1 MATILSAEFA
11 IVAGSSLAGAIS
23 AAFIERMSRLRR
35 IDKRQPKLTSAAR
48 SELLSLLFEKNL
60 ASEAI
65 TRVYEASQQSRI
77 DRLDR
82 DRLLLR
88 YKDKLDSLN
97 QRIAHLQPVAD
108 YADLKELRNNL
119 VSLIENKISV
129 LDQKL
134 LAIKP
139 IVTND
144 AMDEKVQMIIAET
157 SKVQA
162 VPVEQ
167 KSVKAEEKT
176 IDQLQK
182 EIVQA
187 LERLEQVE
195 IDKD

>member
-1 MATILSAEFA
+1 
-11 IVAGSSLAGAIS
+11 
-23 AAFIERMSRLRR
+23 
-35 IDKRQPKLTSAAR
+35 
-48 SELLSLLFEKNL
+48 
-60 ASEAI
+60 
-65 TRVYEASQQSRI
+65 
-77 DRLDR
+77 
-82 DRLLLR
+82 
-88 YKDKLDSLN
+88 
-97 QRIAHLQPVAD
+97 QPVAD

-144 AMDEKVQMIIAET
+144 AMDAKVQMIIAET